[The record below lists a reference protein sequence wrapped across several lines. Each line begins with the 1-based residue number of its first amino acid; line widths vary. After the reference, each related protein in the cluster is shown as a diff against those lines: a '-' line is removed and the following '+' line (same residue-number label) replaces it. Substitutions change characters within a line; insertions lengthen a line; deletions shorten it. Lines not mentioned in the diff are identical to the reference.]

1 MLWATKLL
9 WNWIRLFHQNYA
21 FLAGEAYTLKQH
33 TTGGF
38 MHKFARL
45 FPILFKLM
53 DLQSVQCFGM
63 PSNPPAWCVPQSM
76 WTSHNNKIFV
86 WSLQTI
92 RSVQCR
98 QENEVDTLLSLL
110 NKQCLL
116 RTQSSLLQRL
126 ACIHCTKLLRGV
138 GWGWEEGETL
148 WVCENTSALTV
159 VTYWMTY
166 IFSWKPSED
175 FVLRR

>member
-1 MLWATKLL
+1 MDSCINLQDYSQFSS
-9 WNWIRLFHQNYA
+9 NWWTCNQCNA
-21 FLAGEAYTLKQH
+21 LACLVT
-33 TTGGF
+33 
-38 MHKFARL
+38 
-45 FPILFKLM
+45 PP
-53 DLQSVQCFGM
+53 
-63 PSNPPAWCVPQSM
+63 PSPAWCVPQSM

-116 RTQSSLLQRL
+116 RTQSCLLQRL

-138 GWGWEEGETL
+138 GWGWEGGETL
-148 WVCENTSALTV
+148 WVRENTSALTV
-159 VTYWMTY
+159 WLTEWLTSFLGNPVRILY
-166 IFSWKPSED
+166 SEGKK
-175 FVLRR
+175 FFAPKKFIRS